1 MGKTRPHFEVGTRP
15 LKLHMRQ
22 WQRLSQPLT
31 LIQWLGHLP
40 WPWDVAISPTWDIE
54 NYGFEMYD
62 IAMFGTS
69 CTNLHSHKPQHMMF
83 SFRRINI
90 QFWDPW
96 ISRWA
101 TVNPFLPCLN
111 QGRFWWRQSY
121 FCLWS
126 LCPGS
131 TWTTFPCPDLNFGG
145 FIHVPCDRNSKE
157 PLLACLFSLMR
168 PFLST
173 FPCFKMQTIDSWWL
187 TIDKEFWKAGK
198 TRKAFIRARRFRLNS
213 IFYCHIKMTFSR
225 PGHGTLFRMPWKM
238 HPGSQMMCNLS
249 LPFLLTSVV
258 KAFS

>member
-1 MGKTRPHFEVGTRP
+1 MGKTWPHFEVGTRP

-69 CTNLHSHKPQHMMF
+69 CTNLHWHKPQHMMF

-131 TWTTFPCPDLNFGG
+131 TWIAFPLPWFELRWL
-145 FIHVPCDRNSKE
+145 HPC
-157 PLLACLFSLMR
+157 
-168 PFLST
+168 
-173 FPCFKMQTIDSWWL
+173 
-187 TIDKEFWKAGK
+187 
-198 TRKAFIRARRFRLNS
+198 
-213 IFYCHIKMTFSR
+213 
-225 PGHGTLFRMPWKM
+225 TLW
-238 HPGSQMMCNLS
+238 S
-249 LPFLLTSVV
+249 
-258 KAFS
+258 